1 MILNEKLSES
11 LALLAAI
18 PPSSQAAGV
27 VFSPWISLDETD
39 RILAIIQVGA
49 FGANATVDASI
60 AQAQDAKGTNAKPV
74 GAGKAVALTTA
85 MGNDVQATIDVGS
98 VDLDVA
104 NGFGFVQLGLSVGVA
119 ATETAALILG
129 GSSRYEPASSFNAAS
144 VVESV

>member
-1 MILNEKLSES
+1 MILNEKLSEAVAV
-11 LALLAAI
+11 LAVI
-18 PPSSQAAGV
+18 PPSAQAPGV

-49 FGANATVDASI
+49 FGANATVNASI
-60 AQAQDAKGTNAKPV
+60 AQAQDAKGTNAKPI
-74 GAGKAVALTTA
+74 GAGKAVALA
-85 MGNDVQATIDVGS
+85 ASAGNDVQATLDVGS

>member
-39 RILAIIQVGA
+39 RILAIVQVGA

-60 AQAQDAKGTNAKPV
+60 AQAQDAKGTNAKPI
-74 GAGKAVALTTA
+74 GTGKAVALA
-85 MGNDVQATIDVGS
+85 ASVGNDVQATLDVGS

-104 NGFGFVQLGLSVGVA
+104 NGYGFVQLGLSVGVA

-129 GSSRYEPASSFNAAS
+129 GSSRYEPASDFNAAS
-144 VVESV
+144 VVESA

>member
-1 MILNEKLSES
+1 MILNEKLSEA

-39 RILAIIQVGA
+39 RILAIVQVGA

-60 AQAQDAKGTNAKPV
+60 AQAQDAKGTNAKPI
-74 GAGKAVALTTA
+74 GAGKSVALA
-85 MGNDVQATIDVGS
+85 ASVGNDVQATIDVGATE
-98 VDLDVA
+98 LDVA
-104 NGFGFVQLGLSVGVA
+104 NGYGFVQLGLSVGVA

-144 VVESV
+144 VVESA